1 MERMKKMTKTNEKRP
16 GAAATVQS
24 ADPKDQLHSTTSAR
38 EIQALHNRIFS
49 DLSDL
54 VAEKLSEAKV
64 ILNDQSNLF
73 FYMRDPE
80 TEQDRSILCYAFSYA
95 SIRHNVVNDL
105 IRSAANGLA
114 DIMERL
120 DTELAE
126 GRERDEG

>member
-1 MERMKKMTKTNEKRP
+1 MAKTKEMRP
-16 GAAATVQS
+16 EAVAAAQS
-24 ADPKDQLHSTTSAR
+24 ANPNDQLHNTTSAR
-38 EIQALHNRIFS
+38 EIQALRNRISS
-49 DLSDL
+49 DLCDF
-54 VAEKLSEAKV
+54 VTKKLSEAKV
-64 ILNDQSNLF
+64 ILNDQGNLF
-73 FYMRDPE
+73 FDLPDPE

-120 DTELAE
+120 ETELAE